1 MRVQKFLLRIEPPEV
16 IFGITFFGAKTMPTA
31 AAFISRALCVVF
43 FGASYTLMAQDVPYL
58 GNQYI
63 YDVGQMSLQQN
74 FFDGVNKS
82 LSESSKP
89 KATSTPQSMS
99 FTPSKTQRKKNIA
112 DYISRV
118 TKIAPDY
125 APKLAAEFGDGTVF
139 DQYGQMLGGIGL
151 NANDLGDNLAV
162 WWITAWEAA
171 QGRPVQTNPAS
182 FVKVKAQVA
191 RILSEKALTAMSNA
205 DKQRYSDNLTIQTL
219 VLSNQIDQAKAN
231 PAMARQLADGVKAG
245 AKKMGFDLAAMTLTK
260 DGFVRNTGRKT
271 GAAENSSKAANPA
284 AVETAFAGAG
294 LGGVVLFGKAMG
306 RKG

>member
-1 MRVQKFLLRIEPPEV
+1 MRQALKVAGGSILSILLFANMSVFAQVFPTSDGAINFVQTFPPIIDYNAV
-16 IFGITFFGAKTMPTA
+16 DDSSGHTA
-31 AAFISRALCVVF
+31 
-43 FGASYTLMAQDVPYL
+43 
-58 GNQYI
+58 
-63 YDVGQMSLQQN
+63 
-74 FFDGVNKS
+74 
-82 LSESSKP
+82 
-89 KATSTPQSMS
+89 TPQSMS

-112 DYISRV
+112 GYISRV

-284 AVETAFAGAG
+284 AAETAGAG
-294 LGGVVLFGKAMG
+294 LGGVVLFAKAMG